1 MILYNCFC
9 EVKKTHKSNV
19 VPGLSYLRNY
29 SFNAPVL
36 SHPVGPVYFKKM
48 HICICILM
56 HFWDNTGNISKRF
69 VLIERCW
76 LDQMHNLFAGFE
88 WILRDSRALPL

>member
-1 MILYNCFC
+1 
-9 EVKKTHKSNV
+9 
-19 VPGLSYLRNY
+19 
-29 SFNAPVL
+29 
-36 SHPVGPVYFKKM
+36 M
-48 HICICILM
+48 HICIGILM

>member
-36 SHPVGPVYFKKM
+36 SHLVGLVYFKKNAYM
-48 HICICILM
+48 YMYLM
-56 HFWDNTGNISKRF
+56 HFWNNTGNISKRF
-69 VLIERCW
+69 VLIERCS
-76 LDQMHNLFAGFE
+76 LDQMHNR
-88 WILRDSRALPL
+88 IHRV